1 MQAIGH
7 EGDKDVRFDA
17 VFELMVN
24 RAQLQIVLQV
34 FERRL
39 DLGKLDVELPQLIGI
54 VPAQIGT
61 K

>member
-1 MQAIGH
+1 VQAIGH

-24 RAQLQIVLQV
+24 RAQLQIVFQV

-39 DLGKLDVELPQLIGI
+39 NR
-54 VPAQIGT
+54 
-61 K
+61 